1 MLMMSVTFTY
11 DDTTLTLRNPELGNS
26 EQLAQNLIWKKNM
39 SGTLR
44 SYIRRPTTGPVFV
57 LNFKM
62 LTKAKVNELIAFIKL
77 VRTDTFDYTES
88 FSTGEPITRTVK
100 LPMSNLSYN
109 WIGRYTRVIRL
120 TLEQVVE

>member
-1 MLMMSVTFTY
+1 MSVTFTY
-11 DDTTLTLRNPELGNS
+11 NDTTITLRNPELGNS
-26 EQLAQNLIWKKNM
+26 EQIAQNMIWKKSM
-39 SGTLR
+39 SGVLR
-44 SYIRRPTTGPVFV
+44 SYIRRPSTGPEFV

-62 LTKAKVNELIAFIKL
+62 LTKAKVNELIAFIKQ
-77 VRTDTFDYTES
+77 VRTDTFEYTEA

-120 TLEQVVE
+120 VLEQVPESS